1 VVGVRTSNAEVRAM
15 LNGLTSTGQL
25 EQAVAL
31 LTSYLALCGSMVGR
45 VRDAEGLCSIV
56 INGCA
61 EAGRMDLSKR
71 VLGSMRQVAVP
82 LGCLTFCIL
91 IKGYGRAGDVRRVA
105 ETYSAMKNWGVKPDL
120 ATLNSLLDAYA
131 RNGKVVSA
139 EAVLKEMAAYAV
151 TPSTRS
157 FNTLI
162 KGYTRAG
169 RLREAFSV
177 VRRMRETLG
186 ASGPNEI
193 TYSTLIHGLV
203 RAGELRRARQILS
216 WMSDTAKHIEPDVF
230 AYTALMKGLLLAPNG
245 GPKPVYVAG
254 AGRLVPAHADGVP
267 STPAEAVSEVLG
279 LLDTMIERGVRPN
292 AATISTVINGCFDLG
307 DVNAARTAAAVVRAL
322 AEGLGDEYLAVACD
336 SALISGLCRGQSAP
350 GSEDRERDRSNLRS
364 ALRLFVKGCTT
375 AAARGATTGTRRGK
389 DPLICVRTCNALLSS
404 LVSFGEL
411 GGATRVL
418 EAMDSGAAS
427 KANGYTLCMMMQAHG
442 HRRQFAEA
450 EALWTRLSER
460 RWVDTVALNTWL
472 QVCMG
477 CGQQRRALQSFQT
490 AKVDMPNVK
499 LDLVTFGTLING
511 LTGNTGGTRQAARR
525 ALQLWAEMR
534 AAKIWPDDGVVTS
547 LMAAIVRHFDIEVA
561 LELRVE
567 LIAMGWTAER
577 LRRYDMKLRHLLPPL
592 AEVMG
597 DIHKWEALGVKPSA
611 DIISEQVQLVLP
623 QTTMVSQE
631 EAHAALASVA
641 QASASEEIWERKG
654 WNRIQSGWS
663 GWPGFF

>member
-1 VVGVRTSNAEVRAM
+1 
-15 LNGLTSTGQL
+15 
-25 EQAVAL
+25 
-31 LTSYLALCGSMVGR
+31 
-45 VRDAEGLCSIV
+45 
-56 INGCA
+56 
-61 EAGRMDLSKR
+61 
-71 VLGSMRQVAVP
+71 
-82 LGCLTFCIL
+82 
-91 IKGYGRAGDVRRVA
+91 
-105 ETYSAMKNWGVKPDL
+105 
-120 ATLNSLLDAYA
+120 
-131 RNGKVVSA
+131 
-139 EAVLKEMAAYAV
+139 
-151 TPSTRS
+151 
-157 FNTLI
+157 
-162 KGYTRAG
+162 
-169 RLREAFSV
+169 
-177 VRRMRETLG
+177 
-186 ASGPNEI
+186 
-193 TYSTLIHGLV
+193 
-203 RAGELRRARQILS
+203 
-216 WMSDTAKHIEPDVF
+216 
-230 AYTALMKGLLLAPNG
+230 
-245 GPKPVYVAG
+245 
-254 AGRLVPAHADGVP
+254 
-267 STPAEAVSEVLG
+267 
-279 LLDTMIERGVRPN
+279 
-292 AATISTVINGCFDLG
+292 
-307 DVNAARTAAAVVRAL
+307 
-322 AEGLGDEYLAVACD
+322 
-336 SALISGLCRGQSAP
+336 
-350 GSEDRERDRSNLRS
+350 
-364 ALRLFVKGCTT
+364 
-375 AAARGATTGTRRGK
+375 
-389 DPLICVRTCNALLSS
+389 
-404 LVSFGEL
+404 
-411 GGATRVL
+411 
-418 EAMDSGAAS
+418 MDSGAAS